1 MKAAVINSEGS
12 STGKSVNLP
21 ASIFGVEPNEHAI
34 YLAVKQY
41 MHGQRQGTHKSKERG
56 EIKGSTKKIKKQKGT
71 GTARAGSIKSPL
83 FRSGGRIFGPKPR
96 NYDIKLNKK
105 VRSLARNS
113 ALTLKAKNDSVMIV
127 EDFTLDV
134 PRTKTFKSMLEGAGI
149 DSKKTLL
156 VTSELDPIIS
166 KSASNLPKAHVVSL
180 AGLSTYGI
188 VSSNTVLFTQSAIDQ
203 LSKNA

>member
-1 MKAAVINSEGS
+1 MKAAVINSSGS

-21 ASIFGVEPNEHAI
+21 ASIFGIEPNEHSI

-41 MHGQRQGTHKSKERG
+41 MNGQRQGTHKSKERG

-105 VRSLARNS
+105 VRVLARNS
-113 ALTLKAKNDSVMIV
+113 ALSLKAKNEGVMVV

-134 PRTKTFKSMLEGAGI
+134 PKTKTFKAMLEGAGI
-149 DSKKTLL
+149 DAKKTLL
-156 VTSELDPIIS
+156 VTSELDPIMS

-188 VSSNTVLFTQSAIDQ
+188 VSANTVLFTQSAIDQ